1 MRSKITNNILDLLS
15 KNGVFKNDDD
25 KEIIK
30 YGIETFYII
39 VTKILL
45 LSLITYFLGI
55 VKEFLVFF
63 LTYGIIRSFSF
74 GAHASKSWICNV
86 ISIIIFIFV
95 PLLCKHIVMSKIL
108 ILFIEI
114 VLSVFFILYSPADTS
129 NRPIISKK
137 RRLIYKIV
145 TLCTLFIYVVLGYFI
160 DSNFISNCLFLSIV
174 VQCVMILPITY
185 WILRQPYANYKNY
198 LE

>member
-1 MRSKITNNILDLLS
+1 MRSKITNNILNLLS
-15 KNGVFKNDDD
+15 KNGVFKNEDD

-39 VTKILL
+39 ITKIIL
-45 LSLITYFLGI
+45 LSLITFLLGI
-55 VKEFLVFF
+55 VKEFMLFF
-63 LTYGIIRSFSF
+63 FTYGIIRSFSF

-86 ISIIIFIFV
+86 ISIIIFIFI
-95 PLLCKHIVMSKIL
+95 PLLCKYMTVSKYL

-114 VLSVFFILYSPADTS
+114 GLSIIFILYSPADTT
-129 NRPIISKK
+129 NRPIVSKK

-160 DSNFISNCLFLSIV
+160 DSSFISNCLFLSIV
-174 VQCVMILPITY
+174 VQGVMILPITY
-185 WILRQPYANYKNY
+185 LLLGQTYANYKTY
-198 LE
+198 AG